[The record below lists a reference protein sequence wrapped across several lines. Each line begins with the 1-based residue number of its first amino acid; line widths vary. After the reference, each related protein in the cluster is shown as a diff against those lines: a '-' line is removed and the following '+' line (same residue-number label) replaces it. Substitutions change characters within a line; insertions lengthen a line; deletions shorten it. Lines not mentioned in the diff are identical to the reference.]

1 MAHTRTEIPGESTPI
16 FPPSSPDLAP
26 RYAALADRAPSAAFE
41 EHPTRAGRRRP
52 PHIRATDTRSPD
64 PLAPPPYAHE
74 TAEPSVPTEG
84 AEGVEG
90 VEGAEDAEGAE
101 GIEGTEGIELVVV
114 TSVTKPSSRV
124 AA

>member
-1 MAHTRTEIPGESTPI
+1 MRLGTLPWQIELLQLRSKSIQLVQEDDDPPI
-16 FPPSSPDLAP
+16 
-26 RYAALADRAPSAAFE
+26 
-41 EHPTRAGRRRP
+41 H
-52 PHIRATDTRSPD
+52 ATDTRGSD

-90 VEGAEDAEGAE
+90 VEGAEGAEGAE
-101 GIEGTEGIELVVV
+101 GIEGTEGIKLVVV
-114 TSVTKPSSRV
+114 TRVIKPSSRV